1 MAPRSAPK
9 RATKPETS
17 EVSVQTMVPPEP
29 APVPVQKE
37 EASPAPAVDTSAEIL
52 KAVAKLQRSV
62 NKTQR
67 AVQAIQAGG
76 DPASRLQKVKR
87 EPSGFARPSRIS
99 PELSSFLGVPPDT
112 RLARTQV
119 TKLLTEYIKKHE
131 LQCGDNKLD
140 DKLKQLLNVP
150 EGTIVTFFNLQ
161 KHCKNHY
168 IADEPDNVSNGSH
181 TSQGA
186 EEVASE

>member
-1 MAPRSAPK
+1 MQTTAPPSSPL
-9 RATKPETS
+9 P
-17 EVSVQTMVPPEP
+17 
-29 APVPVQKE
+29 
-37 EASPAPAVDTSAEIL
+37 PAPALEQREGADTSAEIL
-52 KAVAKLQRSV
+52 KAVAKLQRSI

-67 AVQAIQAGG
+67 AVQSLQSNG
-76 DPASRLQKVKR
+76 DPASRPQKAKR

-119 TKLLTEYIKKHE
+119 TKLLTEYIKKHD
-131 LQCGDNKLD
+131 LQCGDNKRNIKLD

-168 IADEPDNVSNGSH
+168 IADEPDNVSNGSNG
-181 TSQGA
+181 SNGSNVA
-186 EEVASE
+186 EEVTSE